1 MSNQTEGSS
10 TDLSTVIKR
19 MTDHVSQFI
28 TSVTDLKR
36 AFQSYNMQFP
46 PLLTMGLKAVQQD
59 LDDLTKGVSGLTTR
73 SEQLEKLVETSTLLT
88 SSLDLDQVLNEVM
101 DTIINLSGAQ
111 RAYLMLSEPD
121 SADGDE
127 LTVKAARNFGGTDA
141 DKEDMTLSR
150 GVINSAFKDGKPILT
165 TNALL
170 DDRFQNWESIVGY
183 ALRSILCIPLILRGK
198 PIGVLYIDNRM
209 REGVFMP
216 ETIPMLTAFANQAAI
231 AIENARLYGQV
242 KADLDAA
249 KQEVQTLRIQIDQQ
263 QAQSQIDE
271 IANSDFFRRLAK
283 PNTPQPPT
291 TE

>member
-1 MSNQTEGSS
+1 
-10 TDLSTVIKR
+10 
-19 MTDHVSQFI
+19 
-28 TSVTDLKR
+28 
-36 AFQSYNMQFP
+36 
-46 PLLTMGLKAVQQD
+46 MGLKAVQQD
-59 LDDLTKGVSGLTTR
+59 LDDLTKSATGLTTR
-73 SEQLEKLVETSTLLT
+73 SQQLEKLVETSTLLT

-121 SADGDE
+121 SDE
-127 LTVKAARNFGGTDA
+127 LTVRAARNFGGTDA

-150 GVINSAFKDGKPILT
+150 GVINTAFKDGKPILT

-183 ALRSILCIPLILRGK
+183 ALRSILCIPMILRGK
-198 PIGVLYIDNRM
+198 SIGVLYIDNRM
-209 REGVFMP
+209 KEGLFMP
-216 ETIPMLTAFANQAAI
+216 ETIPMFTAFANQAAI

-249 KQEVQTLRIQIDQQ
+249 KQEVHTLRIQIDQQ
-263 QAQSQIDE
+263 QAENQIDE
-271 IANSDFFRRLAK
+271 IANSEFFRRLSK
-283 PNTPQPPT
+283 PNTPQPPP

>member
-1 MSNQTEGSS
+1 MSNQESPA
-10 TDLSTVIKR
+10 DLTLVIKR

-28 TSVTDLKR
+28 TAVTDLRR
-36 AFQSYNMQFP
+36 AFQSYNVQFP

-59 LDDLTKGVSGLTTR
+59 LDDLTKGATGLTTR
-73 SEQLEKLVETSTLLT
+73 SQQLEKLVETSTLLT

-121 SADGDE
+121 IDE

-183 ALRSILCIPLILRGK
+183 ALRSILCIPLVLRGQS
-198 PIGVLYIDNRM
+198 IGVLYIDNRM

-216 ETIPMLTAFANQAAI
+216 DTIPMLTAFANQAAI

-249 KQEVQTLRIQIDQQ
+249 KQEVQTLRIQIDQH

-283 PNTPQPPT
+283 PNTPQPPP

>member
-1 MSNQTEGSS
+1 MSNQAEESPA
-10 TDLSTVIKR
+10 DLSSVLKR

-28 TSVTDLKR
+28 MAVADLR
-36 AFQSYNMQFP
+36 RVFQSNNLQFP
-46 PLLTMGLKAVQQD
+46 PLLTLGLKAVQQD
-59 LDDLTKGVSGLTTR
+59 LDDLTKSATGLTTR
-73 SEQLEKLVETSTLLT
+73 SQQLEKLVETSTLLT
-88 SSLDLDQVLNEVM
+88 SSLDLDQVLNGVM

-111 RAYLMLSEPD
+111 RAYLMLSEPG
-121 SADGDE
+121 SDE

-183 ALRSILCIPLILRGK
+183 ALRSILCIPMILRGQ

-216 ETIPMLTAFANQAAI
+216 DTIPMLTAFANQAAV

-249 KQEVQTLRIQIDQQ
+249 KQEVQTLRIQIDQK
-263 QAQSQIDE
+263 QAESQIDE
-271 IANSDFFRRLAK
+271 IANSEFFRRLSK
-283 PNTPQPPT
+283 PNPPQPPT